1 MARFRGPTEKISRR
15 FGVPLFGSS
24 KEFERKPYGPGQHG
38 ARNVRKK
45 RSDFAVALGEK
56 QKLRLQYGVMEKQFR
71 RYYEEASHR
80 KGVTGHIMLQ
90 LLETRLDNVCYR
102 MGLGNTRRASRQF
115 VSHGHVTV
123 NGRRVNVASYQCKP
137 GDVIKVSENRRSIGL
152 ADKMLDL
159 TQAAPIPEWI
169 NMDRTHRN
177 GVVVRLPERDEVNP
191 MVNEQL
197 VVELYSR

>member
-1 MARFRGPTEKISRR
+1 MARHRGPTEKISRR
-15 FGVPLFGSS
+15 FGVPLFGPS
-24 KEFERKPYGPGQHG
+24 KALERRAYGPGQHG

-71 RYYEEASHR
+71 GYYEEASRR

-102 MGLGNTRRASRQF
+102 MGFGNTRRAARQF

-123 NGRRVNVASYQCKP
+123 NGRRVNIASYQCKP
-137 GDVIKVSENRRSIGL
+137 GDVIKVRDNQHSTGL
-152 ADKMLDL
+152 AMRLLDL
-159 TQAAPIPEWI
+159 TQATPIPDWI
-169 NMDRTHRN
+169 NMDRDHLN
-177 GVVVRLPERDEVNP
+177 GVVVRLPEREEVDP